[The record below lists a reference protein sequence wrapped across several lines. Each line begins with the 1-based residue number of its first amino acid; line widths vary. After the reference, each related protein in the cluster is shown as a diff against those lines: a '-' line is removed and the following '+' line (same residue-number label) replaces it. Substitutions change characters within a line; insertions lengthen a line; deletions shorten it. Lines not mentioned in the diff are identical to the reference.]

1 MALQYNSSPLM
12 RGKPTVDGMVLSFED
27 SKVMYVWTLL
37 EVTSAKR
44 IQFINQEVGMHINFC
59 KSVEFV

>member
-1 MALQYNSSPLM
+1 M